1 MIFERA
7 QILRRLNWRQRQA
20 LTAMPA
26 YATFN
31 ILKIA
36 GIGTATV
43 SMLTNLGL
51 VERGALGFEDARL
64 TPLGR
69 NIRAEL
75 MMPSRARYA

>member
-1 MIFERA
+1 MIFERT
-7 QILRRLNWRQRQA
+7 QILRRLSWRQRQA
-20 LTAMPA
+20 LAAMPA
-26 YATFN
+26 YASFN

-51 VERGALGFEDARL
+51 VERGARGFDDARL

-69 NIRAEL
+69 SLRAEL
-75 MMPSRARYA
+75 LMPGRTRYA